1 MLRSLAAHLCA
12 EILELSLTQ
21 LEAIRLENY
30 QTRKAWK
37 AQDKNRHWNLS
48 SCFLS
53 LSERILPD
61 NQSASQHLLLSR
73 PFSASLQNVSS

>member
-1 MLRSLAAHLCA
+1 MLHSLAAHLCA

-37 AQDKNRHWNLS
+37 AETKPALEPF
-48 SCFLS
+48 FL
-53 LSERILPD
+53 
-61 NQSASQHLLLSR
+61 
-73 PFSASLQNVSS
+73 FSVSF